1 MYPAEE
7 GVVVHTK
14 ALIVTDGPLS
24 RPVPV
29 AVRFE
34 PATGRAAEPATVRLC
49 FPGGTEWS
57 FPRTLLESGLRAP
70 ARGGEIGIWPCG
82 RVQTIVEFHAA
93 EGVAVVQFDS
103 SALLRFLRRTYAA
116 TTSPVTH

>member
-29 AVRFE
+29 AVRLV
-34 PATGRAAEPATVRLC
+34 PSDAGPLVRLS

-57 FPRTLLESGLRAP
+57 FPRTLLETGLRAP
-70 ARGGEIGIWPCG
+70 CRDGDFGVWPCG
-82 RVQTIVEFHAA
+82 RVQTIVEFHAP

-116 TTSPVTH
+116 ATSPVTH

>member
-7 GVVVHTK
+7 GVIVHTK

-29 AVRFE
+29 AVRYE
-34 PATGRAAEPATVRLC
+34 PAAGPDAGPATVRLS

-82 RVQTIVEFHAA
+82 RVQTIVEFHAPD
-93 EGVAVVQFDS
+93 GVAVVQFDS

-116 TTSPVTH
+116 TASTVTR

>member
-29 AVRFE
+29 AVCHERPE
-34 PATGRAAEPATVRLC
+34 GAEPATVRLC

-70 ARGGEIGIWPCG
+70 ARAGDIGIWPCG
-82 RVQTIVEFHAA
+82 RVQTIVEFHAP

>member
-29 AVRFE
+29 ALRYE
-34 PATGRAAEPATVRLC
+34 PAGPEPVVRLC
-49 FPGGTEWS
+49 FPGGTDWS
-57 FPRTLLESGLRAP
+57 FPRALLETGLRAP
-70 ARGGEIGIWPCG
+70 ARDGDFGVWPCG
-82 RVQTIVEFHAA
+82 RVQTIVEFHAP

-103 SALLRFLRRTYAA
+103 SALLRFLRRTYAT
-116 TTSPVTH
+116 TTSTVTR

>member
-29 AVRFE
+29 AVRYDPAASE
-34 PATGRAAEPATVRLC
+34 PLVQLC

-57 FPRTLLESGLRAP
+57 FPRPLLESGLRAP
-70 ARGGEIGIWPCG
+70 SRDGDIGIWPCG
-82 RVQTIVEFHAA
+82 RVQTIVEFHTP

-116 TTSPVTH
+116 STSPVTH

>member
-29 AVRFE
+29 AIRYE
-34 PATGRAAEPATVRLC
+34 PSTPEPVVQLC

-57 FPRTLLESGLRAP
+57 FPRALLETGLRAP
-70 ARGGEIGIWPCG
+70 ARDGDIGIWPCG
-82 RVQTIVEFHAA
+82 RVQTIVEFHAP

-103 SALLRFLRRTYAA
+103 SALLRFLRRSYAA
-116 TTSPVTH
+116 TSSPVTR

>member
-1 MYPAEE
+1 MEPLEE

-29 AVRFE
+29 AMRYE
-34 PATGRAAEPATVRLC
+34 PAPGPAAEPATVRLC

-70 ARGGEIGIWPCG
+70 ARGGDIGIWPCG
-82 RVQTIVEFHAA
+82 RVQTIVEYHAP

-116 TTSPVTH
+116 TTSTVTR